1 MFLLKLVVLIFLRF
15 ANKKIRSQ
23 VLITSLRETKIDL
36 YSTIMVFGVVLSLKY
51 SYLFPILKYADVVGS
66 SIIGLMI
73 LSLAFKTISENVLSL
88 LGEAEVDSKLISDIR
103 QFILGFRVVKDT
115 QFTLIKYGGYYQIHI
130 ILEVNDSLSVRRVA
144 NLEHKLKKELV
155 RHRSFHVKYPTIYVT
170 NDLEKESGYMG
181 KEASVL
187 IFSMISNLVVSIFK
201 IVGGVLFQF
210 SSLLADGLQTFS
222 DFVTDIVSFLG
233 AKFSMKQPTKSHPF
247 GFGKVEYLTNLF
259 VGVLLLLLSI
269 FIIVNG
275 IFSTWHIPD
284 ILVLWLLLICFGI
297 KLVVIF
303 YLYYVGKK
311 INSQLLITSF
321 SESKM
326 DLYSSLGVI
335 VATILLQFSRDI
347 YVLRYID
354 VIVGVIIGILVLK
367 TSLEILIENS
377 MNLIGKVE
385 VDSKLSKEIEEFI
398 LNIPGVKKVKLFLIR
413 YGKYY
418 KLQMIVEMD
427 SRLTLRQVTN
437 LEEKIKK
444 SVVKHRNF
452 HVKYPTIYVTS
463 HLD

>member
-1 MFLLKLVVLIFLRF
+1 MK
-15 ANKKIRSQ
+15 
-23 VLITSLRETKIDL
+23 
-36 YSTIMVFGVVLSLKY
+36 
-51 SYLFPILKYADVVGS
+51 
-66 SIIGLMI
+66 
-73 LSLAFKTISENVLSL
+73 
-88 LGEAEVDSKLISDIR
+88 
-103 QFILGFRVVKDT
+103 
-115 QFTLIKYGGYYQIHI
+115 
-130 ILEVNDSLSVRRVA
+130 
-144 NLEHKLKKELV
+144 
-155 RHRSFHVKYPTIYVT
+155 
-170 NDLEKESGYMG
+170 

-187 IFSMISNLVVSIFK
+187 IFSMISNFIISIFK
-201 IVGGVLFQF
+201 IIGGIVFQF

-222 DFVTDIVSFLG
+222 DFITDIISFIG
-233 AKFSMKQPTKSHPF
+233 AKFSKKQPTKSHPF

-259 VGVLLLLLSI
+259 VGILLLLLSI

-275 IFSTWHIPD
+275 IFSSWNIPD
-284 ILVLWLLLICFGI
+284 ILVLWLLIICFII
-297 KLVVIF
+297 KIVVIF

-321 SESKM
+321 LESKM

-335 VATILLQFSRDI
+335 IATILLQFSRDVFI
-347 YVLRYID
+347 FRYVDL
-354 VIVGVIIGILVLK
+354 IVGVVIGLLVFK
-367 TSLEILIENS
+367 TALETLIENS
-377 MNLIGKVE
+377 MNLIGQVE
-385 VDSKLSKEIEEFI
+385 MDSKLNKEIEEFL

-444 SVVKHRNF
+444 LVVRHRNF